1 VEQKLQSA
9 TPVQPT
15 EPSIA
20 FRHALM
26 TTNTPA
32 EKAAYNYRPE
42 IDGLRAIAVFAVIIF
57 HFSKTTLPGGFLGV
71 DIFFVISG
79 YVITITLIS
88 RSTLGLKAFMLE
100 FYSRRIKR
108 IMPALAFCVAVS
120 SVLIS
125 FFSPIANDSLK
136 AGLTALFG
144 FSNLYFLQ
152 KDADYFGNTPELNI
166 FTQTWSLG
174 VEEQFYL
181 IYPLL
186 FWILLRSNSRTG
198 AKPDRAI
205 SLFLS
210 LIICSMV
217 SFIVLTFYF
226 PIPAFYLVFTRFWE
240 LGLGCLVALNESKL
254 KEKLEGNWVMSA
266 LSRPLL
272 ILPLILLLLLL
283 PVDYFVFTTVLIVF
297 ATAALITRIDR
308 DSQICKLLSSKVAVY
323 LGMMSFSLY
332 LWHWTVLVISN
343 WTVGISVATLP
354 IQIIIVFAV
363 SAFSYHCLERPMRKK
378 KWSNSLSTTV
388 FYGIS
393 SGVIVSFLIVSIY
406 LAGGIYLGDREVNL
420 TKGCQN
426 SLKSPHWISGDSH
439 ASIYALL
446 LSDIY
451 KGDCTFLSETEATG
465 NSFLFSRTAVPK
477 ASGKPFSK
485 AAIEV
490 ALKDPS
496 LMIELINKYKPSVL
510 FIAVYWNG
518 YFLDNS
524 KFFESASHYIHGYKG
539 ADGASLQRERALA
552 LYLENIR
559 QLSVA
564 IKGTTDIIV
573 LLPEPDFNW
582 TRHGVVRG
590 ECNPQWFMTVKYPP
604 PLEEI
609 CKKYLSPATM
619 TKQEF
624 SSRSGE
630 LSTAINRVL
639 GGIENVRFFDIAD
652 VVCIN
657 DLCSTH
663 HQGLRYYMD
672 DDHISSLGLEKV
684 RPSLLQSLSAGTRP
698 ILPSSAR

>member
-1 VEQKLQSA
+1 
-9 TPVQPT
+9 
-15 EPSIA
+15 
-20 FRHALM
+20 M

-32 EKAAYNYRPE
+32 EKAPYKYRPE
-42 IDGLRAIAVFAVIIF
+42 IDGLRAIAVCAVIIY

-79 YVITITLIS
+79 YVITITLIT

-120 SVLIS
+120 SILIS
-125 FFSPIANDSLK
+125 LFSPIANDSLK

-186 FWILLRSNSRTG
+186 FWILVRSNSRAG

-205 SLFLS
+205 SWFLS
-210 LIICSMV
+210 LIICSLV
-217 SFIVLTFYF
+217 SFIALKFYF

-240 LGLGCLVALNESKL
+240 LGLGCLVALTESKL
-254 KEKLEGNWVMSA
+254 KKKLEGNLVMSA
-266 LSRPLL
+266 LSRPTLL
-272 ILPLILLLLLL
+272 LPSIFVLLLLQ
-283 PVDYFVFTTVLIVF
+283 VDYFVFTTVLIVF
-297 ATAALITRIDR
+297 ATAMLITRIDEN
-308 DSQICKLLSSKVAVY
+308 SLIYHLLRSKFAVN
-323 LGMMSFSLY
+323 LGLISFSLY

-343 WTVGISVATLP
+343 WTVGISIATLP
-354 IQIIIVFAV
+354 IQILILLAV
-363 SAFSYHCLERPMRKK
+363 STFSYHCIERPMRKK
-378 KWSNSLSTTV
+378 KWGNSLSTTV
-388 FYGIS
+388 VYGVF
-393 SGVIVSFLIVSIY
+393 SGVVISFLIVSIY
-406 LAGGIYLGDREVNL
+406 LVGGIYLGDKEVNL

-439 ASIYALL
+439 ASIYSLL

-451 KGDCTFLSETEATG
+451 KGDCTFISDIEATG
-465 NSFLFSRTAVPK
+465 NSFLFSRTAVPQ
-477 ASGKPFSK
+477 ASGDSFSK
-485 AAIEV
+485 AAVEV

-496 LMIELINKYKPSVL
+496 LMIEMINKYKPSIL
-510 FIAVYWNG
+510 FIGVYWNG

-524 KFFESASHYIHGYKG
+524 KFFDSASHYIHGYKG

-559 QLSVA
+559 QLSLAV
-564 IKGTTDIIV
+564 KGTTELIV

-582 TRHGVVRG
+582 TSSGVVNG
-590 ECNPQWFMTVKYPP
+590 ECNPQWFMTVEYPP
-604 PLEEI
+604 PLEKI
-609 CKKYLSPATM
+609 CKKYLNPATIS
-619 TKQEF
+619 KQEF
-624 SSRSGE
+624 SSRSGD
-630 LSTAINRVL
+630 LYTAINRAL
-639 GGIENVRFFDIAD
+639 GGIENVRFFDITD

-663 HQGLRYYMD
+663 HQGQRYYMD
-672 DDHISSLGLEKV
+672 DDHISSSGLEKV
-684 RPSLLQSLSAGTRP
+684 RPLLLKSLSVGTRP
-698 ILPSSAR
+698 ILSSSTH